1 MTSNDYHMITRSNG
15 KKENTTNSN
24 LTNNCLNNN
33 SEKNKDDVD
42 DSKKRK
48 QVNRNNSIKKIKI
61 SSDDDDKME
70 EYLLLMILLKKL
82 SGKYS
87 DELIEAYN
95 IDDKT
100 SINDSDIGGNIN
112 DNIVE
117 TSDIES
123 SDDDYDGENIIDNNE
138 LLLIKEKEL
147 LEKFGNTSNIPFKET
162 ILNSRLNDQTK
173 VNILNQINYCNTLDE
188 TASEYQKMNLWLKS
202 LEKIPFTNTIQLPI
216 SYKSPKPLIVDFLG
230 DLQTNLNECI
240 YGQHG
245 AKESILQIITQI
257 ITNPSSK
264 GSIIALKGPPG
275 VGKTSLI
282 KNGLSKSLNIPF
294 SFISL
299 AGISDASYFDG
310 FSYTYEGSK
319 YGKIAEILM
328 QTNCMNPIIFMDEL
342 DKISA
347 TDRGDEINNL
357 LIHLTD
363 FTQNDHFE
371 DKYFTGIPID
381 LSKAIFIFS
390 LNDENLINPILK
402 DRLNVV
408 NLEKFNINDKI
419 NIAHKYLI
427 PELIDNIGIKEQ
439 ITFSNNNIEF
449 IIKNYASNE
458 DGVRDLKRCLET
470 VLRKINLFKY
480 SKKIDLSYHIKNIK
494 FPLELKNEYI
504 EELLKERK
512 KSEKMS
518 NLMMY
523 I

>member
-1 MTSNDYHMITRSNG
+1 MTSNDYHMITRSNV
-15 KKENTTNSN
+15 KNNTPDSN
-24 LTNNCLNNN
+24 KNNNCISNKLNN
-33 SEKNKDDVD
+33 SKKNEDSNIVN
-42 DSKKRK
+42 SKKRK
-48 QVNRNNSIKKIKI
+48 QVENNKSIKKIKI
-61 SSDDDDKME
+61 SSDDDDDDDDKLE

-82 SGKYS
+82 SGKYT
-87 DELIEAYN
+87 DELIEGY
-95 IDDKT
+95 K
-100 SINDSDIGGNIN
+100 INENSSIN
-112 DNIVE
+112 DNIID

-123 SDDDYDGENIIDNNE
+123 SDDDNIIDGDNIISGEE
-138 LLLIKEKEL
+138 LLLMTEKDL
-147 LEKFGNTSNIPFKET
+147 LDKFNNKSNISFKES
-162 ILNSRLNDQTK
+162 ILTSDLDDQTK

-188 TASEYQKMNLWLKS
+188 TASEYQKINLWLKS

-216 SYKSPKPLIVDFLG
+216 SYKSPKPQIVDFLG
-230 DLQTNLNECI
+230 DLQNNLNNCI

-299 AGISDASYFDG
+299 AGISDSSYFDG

-342 DKISA
+342 DKIST
-347 TDRGDEINNL
+347 TDKGDEINNL

-363 FTQNDHFE
+363 FTQNDNFE
-371 DKYFTGIPID
+371 DKYFSGIAID

-402 DRLNVV
+402 DRLNIV
-408 NLEKFNINDKI
+408 NLEKFNTSDKI

-427 PELIDNIGIKEQ
+427 PELIKNIGIKEQ
-439 ITFSNNNIEF
+439 ITFSNTNIEF

-470 VLRKINLFKY
+470 VLRKINLLKY
-480 SKKIDLSYHIKNIK
+480 SKKIDLSYDIKNIK

-523 I
+523 V

>member
-15 KKENTTNSN
+15 KNDRTDTKSTNIN
-24 LTNNCLNNN
+24 NNCKEKLDNNLE
-33 SEKNKDDVD
+33 STK
-42 DSKKRK
+42 SKKRK
-48 QVNRNNSIKKIKI
+48 QDNNNDNSIKKMKI
-61 SSDDDDKME
+61 SSDDDDDKME

-82 SGKYS
+82 SSKYS
-87 DELIEAYN
+87 NELIQAYN

-100 SINDSDIGGNIN
+100 SINDNCIE
-112 DNIVE
+112 DNIDE
-117 TSDIES
+117 TSDNES
-123 SDDDYDGENIIDNNE
+123 LDEDYDSENIIDNDE

-147 LEKFGNTSNIPFKET
+147 LEQFGNTSNIPFKET
-162 ILNSRLNDQTK
+162 ILNSSLNDQTK

-188 TASEYQKMNLWLKS
+188 TASEYQKINLWLKS

-216 SYKSPKPLIVDFLG
+216 SYKSPKPMIVDFLG
-230 DLQTNLNECI
+230 DLQSNLNECI

-299 AGISDASYFDG
+299 AGISDSSHFDG

-342 DKISA
+342 DKIST
-347 TDRGDEINNL
+347 TDKGDEINNL

-363 FTQNDHFE
+363 FTQNDNFE
-371 DKYFTGIPID
+371 DKYFSGIAID

-402 DRLNVV
+402 DRLNIV
-408 NLEKFNINDKI
+408 NLEKFNTSDKI

-427 PELIDNIGIKEQ
+427 PELIKNIGIKEQ
-439 ITFSNNNIEF
+439 ITFSNTNIEF

-470 VLRKINLFKY
+470 VLRKINLLKY
-480 SKKIDLSYHIKNIK
+480 SKKIDLSYDIKNIK

-523 I
+523 V